1 MHGIEEAQNVLII
14 EMNLCICV
22 YIVLI
27 ELWTRSHNKEVENW
41 KIRSV
46 FKCFRR
52 FCKFRKVRKI
62 EETLANFSEKSKR
75 LKKKTKEKKIYHFAS
90 ALFSKDM
97 LRIVKGFAPWIL
109 FDGFEEKFLYPLEC
123 REVPSGS

>member
-1 MHGIEEAQNVLII
+1 MDKGP
-14 EMNLCICV
+14 
-22 YIVLI
+22 
-27 ELWTRSHNKEVENW
+27 NKEVENW
-41 KIRSV
+41 KIISV

-52 FCKFRKVRKI
+52 FCKFGKVRKT

-75 LKKKTKEKKIYHFAS
+75 LEKKRKKKIYHFAS

-97 LRIVKGFAPWIL
+97 LTIVKGFAPWIL